1 MDPAAGTWTVRFR
14 VSKGG
19 YIRALARDLGEQAG
33 CGAHLTALRR
43 VASGALS
50 VEDAVDL
57 ARVEAAAGSA
67 EEAET
72 GAAPAGVTA
81 LFADP
86 VAALGMVCIE
96 VAANAIADGRPIPVS
111 ALGAG
116 GGTIPEQ
123 GEALGVLADGHFA
136 GVYRRRRDKMV
147 AEVVLA
153 VPIGRVP

>member
-1 MDPAAGTWTVRFR
+1 
-14 VSKGG
+14 
-19 YIRALARDLGEQAG
+19 
-33 CGAHLTALRR
+33 
-43 VASGALS
+43 LS

-57 ARVEAAAGSA
+57 ARVEAAAGSL

-86 VAALGMVCIE
+86 VAALGMACIE
-96 VAANAIADGRPIPVS
+96 VATNAIADGRPIPVG